1 MEYILAVGAV
11 GPLLVVPGQ
20 QAPNLQE
27 GRLSMALAEHP
38 RATDETIAA
47 WTLTRV
53 IMGVAAFVLG
63 VLAGAAIAAWAVP
76 PS

>member
-1 MEYILAVGAV
+1 MKRILLVAAV
-11 GPLLVVPGQ
+11 GPLIVVPGL

-27 GRLSMALAEHP
+27 SRLRMALAEHP

-53 IMGVAAFVLG
+53 IMGAVAFVLG

-76 PS
+76 HS